1 MNWNLKEDA
10 FSRTLIAA
18 HRGVAGGDIPGNTLE
33 AFDTA
38 LCQGADMIELD
49 VSHTSDGELFVF
61 HSGMEPVFLHSNRL
75 LKDMTADEAR
85 KLYYFNGDGAQTQKK
100 LSTFDE
106 ALEHLKGRCYINVDK
121 FWENVEGITGTIRR
135 HGMAD
140 QILVKTAPDEAITDW
155 LEQNAPEINYMLI
168 LSEEDRHSERMLR
181 RHLNYVGVESL
192 FARENCPIAGEKYAE
207 WMRAHG
213 LLRWGNAIVYSY
225 KAVLAA
231 GHDDNRSA
239 PGHMDEGWGWLL
251 EHGFNII
258 QTDWPMML
266 RSYMERRSR

>member
-61 HSGMEPVFLHSNRL
+61 HPGMEPVFLHSNRL
-75 LKDMTADEAR
+75 LKDMTAGEAR
-85 KLYYFNGDGAQTQKK
+85 KLYYFNGDGTQTQKK

-181 RHLNYVGVESL
+181 RNLNYVGVESL

-207 WMRAHG
+207 WMRTHR

>member
-1 MNWNLKEDA
+1 
-10 FSRTLIAA
+10 
-18 HRGVAGGDIPGNTLE
+18 
-33 AFDTA
+33 
-38 LCQGADMIELD
+38 MIELD

-61 HSGMEPVFLHSNRL
+61 HPGMEPVFLHSNRL

-106 ALEHLKGRCYINVDK
+106 VLEHLKGRCYINVDK
-121 FWENVEGITGTIRR
+121 LWENVEGITGTIRR

-207 WMRAHG
+207 WMRTHG
-213 LLRWGNAIVYSY
+213 LLRWGMPSSIPIRQYWQPAMTTID
-225 KAVLAA
+225 LLRDIWMRDGA
-231 GHDDNRSA
+231 GCWSMALISSR
-239 PGHMDEGWGWLL
+239 
-251 EHGFNII
+251 
-258 QTDWPMML
+258 QTGL
-266 RSYMERRSR
+266 